1 MKRKQRY
8 VIVVCAVIF
17 VIGMLMFFLFHETD
31 NFFPVEYNENAEE
44 NYIVYGDKKYKYN
57 EHLSNYLFM
66 GIDTRDPVETYEGQ
80 SDAGQSDT
88 IFLLSYNRV
97 EKTVTTI
104 AIPRDTLTNVHII
117 SAKGT
122 EVGTSKA
129 HITTQYAYGDGK
141 HKSCELMKQ
150 TVSETLYGIPIQ
162 GYCSMNMDGI
172 PIAVEQI
179 GKVDVVVPNKSLEAA
194 DPIFKE
200 GAKVSITKDNAETFV
215 RHRDTNIT
223 FSAMDRLERQKVF
236 LKAFAETLQKK
247 SEKDVGIVKKL
258 YNNLDP
264 YMVTNM
270 GTDVFAQLA
279 EAKVDFSK
287 GIQNIPGEKV
297 DGIDFDEYH
306 INDAEL
312 YEMILELFYE
322 EVQGE

>member
-1 MKRKQRY
+1 MKRKQRG
-8 VIVVCAVIF
+8 ILIICAVIF
-17 VIGMLMFFLFHETD
+17 LIGLLLFIWLHEESNFLSTD
-31 NFFPVEYNENAEE
+31 YNENVEE
-44 NYIVYGDKKYKYN
+44 NYVVYGDKKYKYN

-66 GIDTRDPVETYEGQ
+66 GIDTREPVETYEGQ

-97 EKTVTTI
+97 DKTVTTL
-104 AIPRDTLTNVHII
+104 AIPRDTITNVHII
-117 SAKGT
+117 SIKGK
-122 EVGTSKA
+122 EVGTSEA

-150 TVSETLYGIPIQ
+150 TVSETLYGLPIQ

-172 PIAVEQI
+172 PIAVEQV
-179 GKVDVVVPNKSLEAA
+179 GKVEVVVPNKSLEAVN
-194 DPIFKE
+194 PIFKE
-200 GAKVSITKDNAETFV
+200 GTKVSITKDNAETFV
-215 RHRDTNIT
+215 RYRDINQT

-236 LKAFAETLQKK
+236 MKAFAETLQTK
-247 SEKDVGIVKKL
+247 SEKNAKIITKL
-258 YNNLDP
+258 YDNIEP

-270 GTDVFAQLA
+270 GTDVFAKLA

-297 DGIDFDEYH
+297 DGIDYDEYH
-306 INDAEL
+306 INDTEL